1 MFFLARSVFCIGLVA
16 YLLPASQDP
25 ASWPGLAD
33 TAQSIAVSPLRA
45 LCTTNASSCEA
56 AGAGVAKLL
65 LSGSLAHVPKPSKAR
80 SLDTLQAADVVP
92 AWRGPA
98 PRS

>member
-25 ASWPGLAD
+25 ASRSGLAD
-33 TAQSIAVSPLRA
+33 TARSLAVGPLQA

-56 AGAGVAKLL
+56 AGAGVAELL
-65 LSGSLAHVPKPSKAR
+65 LSGGLLAAPEPSKAR
-80 SLDTLQAADVVP
+80 SFDTLQAADFVP